1 MKNNYPPLLISDIIK
16 NIGTKKIFTKID
28 LRWEYNNVRIKKR
41 DEWKA
46 AFTILEESFEPT
58 VMFFRLMNLLATF
71 QAIINKLLRDLINTE
86 KVGSFIDDIIKTK
99 ERYDELVEEILKRL
113 EENNLYMKLGKYK

>member
-1 MKNNYPPLLISDIIK
+1 
-16 NIGTKKIFTKID
+16 
-28 LRWEYNNVRIKKR
+28 
-41 DEWKA
+41 
-46 AFTILEESFEPT
+46 
-58 VMFFRLMNLLATF
+58 MFFRLMNLLATF